1 MTPDSNRCERIRSLA
16 TFLREHGDVVLNG
29 TRRLTLTTLC
39 LNELNYIFR
48 QFLGAQEN
56 ESFDVPF
63 GCGANSDFVY
73 DVFFLHDFMQKTCSL
88 KIVQSSQTIQGSLD
102 LSKFH
107 SLKILELKRVP
118 PHLLVGFDCLVLQV
132 ETLICQRNISSLKE
146 ILRSRN
152 KVPQPWVKIKVANFS
167 YNGIAVLDDSLCSF
181 ADARLSRPPSKQPS
195 AAPSFEVPEVNFSY
209 TSGTTQTT
217 ERESTPLDK
226 PSSASESPPEAM
238 EVTLGSLVSLALRE
252 SP

>member
-1 MTPDSNRCERIRSLA
+1 MTPDSNRCERIKTLA
-16 TFLREHGDVVLNG
+16 AFLREHGDVVLNG
-29 TRRLTLTTLC
+29 TRRLTLTTSC

-63 GCGANSDFVY
+63 GCSANSDFVH

-107 SLKILELKRVP
+107 GLKILELKRVP
-118 PHLLVGFDCLVLQV
+118 PHLLVGLETLVLQI

-152 KVPQPWVKIKVANFS
+152 KVPQPWMKIKVANFS
-167 YNGIAVLDDSLCSF
+167 YNGITALDDSLVNNASLSSQHHCYNDTHYGDKEGNAICLSISCMGSATLPHSIEF
-181 ADARLSRPPSKQPS
+181 SIVGLPKRKRLEIQK
-195 AAPSFEVPEVNFSY
+195 
-209 TSGTTQTT
+209 
-217 ERESTPLDK
+217 
-226 PSSASESPPEAM
+226 
-238 EVTLGSLVSLALRE
+238 
-252 SP
+252 